1 MHEDSVSYEDEFSLR
16 DYIFSIWESR
26 NLILYS
32 ALFFFSLF
40 GLYSFLLKDVYT
52 SSSVL
57 YIVED
62 QDAGGMGSLLNQYS
76 GLASSA
82 GVSLPTSSTSK
93 TDIFLATIESK
104 EFFTHLLSFEGV
116 KENLFAAKK
125 YDMEN
130 KKVIYDTNSFNPEDG
145 TWITEEPDPLDSY
158 YQFKEDGV
166 MSVYYDDFDNMIS
179 ISVTHISPDFAYYF
193 CNLIIQEVNNLI
205 RVRHLNES
213 NSALEYLNKQYTL
226 SPQKNIRESINQLV
240 EAQMKIQMLANVRK
254 DYMIRPLDKPFRPN
268 EKSGPFRIKIIA
280 LGFLLG
286 LFFGVF
292 GVLLKLYLFPKDVK

>member
-130 KKVIYDTNSFNPEDG
+130 KKVIYDTNYFNPEDG

-286 LFFGVF
+286 LFFGIF

>member
-130 KKVIYDTNSFNPEDG
+130 KKVIYDTNYFNPEDG